1 LLSVHVRLLLR
12 FVATGSCHESGAR
25 IIGPL
30 AQCLAPHV
38 MGTTAVDAGETHRFW
53 PEQQFTSF

>member
-1 LLSVHVRLLLR
+1 MLKRRVVLAAGSASL
-12 FVATGSCHESGAR
+12 VASTS
-25 IIGPL
+25 L